1 MRLRKTEIENLK
13 TSIYL
18 QDKNAL
24 IYLFGSRTDKNLRG
38 GDIDILIISKNI
50 LKKDRRKIKR
60 NFFEEFGEQKLDLI
74 IEKDLENLSPFSKEI
89 LEKAIEI

>member
-13 TSIYL
+13 KSIYL

-50 LKKDRRKIKR
+50 SKKDRRKIKR

-74 IEKDLENLSPFSKEI
+74 IEKDLEKLSPFSKEI